1 MNYIDP
7 SGHAKESSYLENM
20 GELKVCT
27 DGVIKNKYE
36 KRYCGKKPGPYGDR
50 SHQCGMKCF
59 KNKISAEEILYI
71 VVPTGWSQYLYSV
84 GVIIN
89 RRTGNY
95 LFGVV
100 AEYGPKDAGLGEV
113 SIYAAWKM
121 KGWGIPSKSERVPKA
136 KRIADSSVRIKK
148 TTFRIIIYRKSTPKP
163 KAKNS
168 GYGWK
173 YTNASKFRKQIK
185 SVGKKFY
192 KPGRGQKKGKCLN

>member
-1 MNYIDP
+1 M
-7 SGHAKESSYLENM
+7 S
-20 GELKVCT
+20 ELKVCT

-36 KRYCGKKPGPYGDR
+36 KKYCGKKPGPYNDP
-50 SHQCGMKCF
+50 SHGCGTKCF
-59 KNKISAEEILYI
+59 NNKISAEEIPYI

-89 RRTGNY
+89 RRRGDY

-100 AEYGPKDAGLGEV
+100 AEYGPPNAHLGEV

-121 KGWGIPSKSERVPKA
+121 KRWKIPSKSEKVPES
-136 KRIADSSVRIKK
+136 KRIANSSVSIKK
-148 TTFRIIIYRKSTPKP
+148 TKFRIILYRKSTPKP
-163 KAKNS
+163 RDKNS

-173 YTNASKFRKQIK
+173 YTNTSKFRKQIK